1 MAKGE
6 ILDEYSIDD
15 DEYIDLP
22 KKGTKERKEFDKEVK
37 RLCDLVESQMDGND
51 FIGHKG

>member
-6 ILDEYSIDD
+6 ILDENSIDD

-22 KKGTKERKEFDKEVK
+22 KKGTKERKAFDKEVQ
-37 RLCDLVESQMDGND
+37 RLCDLVDSQMDGND